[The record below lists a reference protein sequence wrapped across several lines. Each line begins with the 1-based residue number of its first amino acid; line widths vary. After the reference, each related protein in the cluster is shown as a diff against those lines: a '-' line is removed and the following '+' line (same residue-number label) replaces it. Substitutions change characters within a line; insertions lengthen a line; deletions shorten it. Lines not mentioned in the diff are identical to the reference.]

1 MRSRLTTRTSTSGEK
16 EKEERRSFLREV
28 IESSVWRAP
37 RGRAARGESEP
48 PQCERERERMKTHA
62 IGREAR
68 AHEACVV
75 LGIW

>member
-1 MRSRLTTRTSTSGEK
+1 MRAVFGEHP
-16 EKEERRSFLREV
+16 EGERREERVNLHS
-28 IESSVWRAP
+28 A
-37 RGRAARGESEP
+37 
-48 PQCERERERMKTHA
+48 RERERMKTHA